1 MKFGASV
8 MNKKSVIYIFE
19 EYGLIP
25 DEDII
30 SKNLDMSK
38 ISFDYDGTLSTSKG
52 RALAR
57 ELIKNN
63 ELYIITARHK
73 RDGTAVYSAAKEL
86 GIPFNRVYFTEGKD
100 KYPLVK
106 RLGIAQHYDN
116 NEEQVNK
123 INEYTTATGILF

>member
-1 MKFGASV
+1 
-8 MNKKSVIYIFE
+8 
-19 EYGLIP
+19 
-25 DEDII
+25 
-30 SKNLDMSK
+30 MSK
-38 ISFDYDGTLSTSKG
+38 ISFDYDGTLSTAKG

-73 RDGTAVYSAAKEL
+73 KDGTAVYGAAKEL

-123 INEYTTATGILF
+123 INDYTNATGILF

>member
-1 MKFGASV
+1 
-8 MNKKSVIYIFE
+8 
-19 EYGLIP
+19 
-25 DEDII
+25 
-30 SKNLDMSK
+30 MSK

-116 NEEQVNK
+116 NEEQINK